1 MQYGRRPPHRLG
13 RGLPQCRL
21 ERAHPVGGLYF
32 NHTIVSCGTNARLA
46 DFIALSSVQIM
57 HITFLGLDNARE
69 LVYRHCRQMLLNL
82 MIVLGDHGDHLTVS
96 SILMN
101 SKTDAREFGLSLPP
115 LPNVLIRY
123 VEYRARQI

>member
-1 MQYGRRPPHRLG
+1 MFETANDRTDY
-13 RGLPQCRL
+13 
-21 ERAHPVGGLYF
+21 LYIPCKLKP
-32 NHTIVSCGTNARLA
+32 TLI
-46 DFIALSSVQIM
+46 QIM

-115 LPNVLIRY
+115 LPNVLIREENHTIVPVPHSFFY
-123 VEYRARQI
+123 VRCGTALRMSLTPCCFLVRNIF

>member
-1 MQYGRRPPHRLG
+1 
-13 RGLPQCRL
+13 
-21 ERAHPVGGLYF
+21 
-32 NHTIVSCGTNARLA
+32 
-46 DFIALSSVQIM
+46 M

-115 LPNVLIRY
+115 LPNVLIKKEFMIHVLFHVEIVMLVDNVSIPTFVQLLSY
-123 VEYRARQI
+123 VQT

>member
-1 MQYGRRPPHRLG
+1 
-13 RGLPQCRL
+13 
-21 ERAHPVGGLYF
+21 
-32 NHTIVSCGTNARLA
+32 
-46 DFIALSSVQIM
+46 M

-101 SKTDAREFGLSLPP
+101 TKTDEREFGLSLPP
-115 LPNVLIRY
+115 LPNVLIRHDNMIISQLFQDPL
-123 VEYRARQI
+123 QISLCSNAFLNYEMSLAIAGKVF

>member
-1 MQYGRRPPHRLG
+1 
-13 RGLPQCRL
+13 
-21 ERAHPVGGLYF
+21 
-32 NHTIVSCGTNARLA
+32 
-46 DFIALSSVQIM
+46 M

-115 LPNVLIRY
+115 LQNVLIKKEFMIHVLFHVEIVMLVDNVSIPTFVQLLSY
-123 VEYRARQI
+123 VQT

>member
-1 MQYGRRPPHRLG
+1 
-13 RGLPQCRL
+13 
-21 ERAHPVGGLYF
+21 
-32 NHTIVSCGTNARLA
+32 
-46 DFIALSSVQIM
+46 M

-115 LPNVLIRY
+115 LQNVLIKKEFMIHVLFHVEIVVLVDNVSIPTFVQLLSY
-123 VEYRARQI
+123 VQT

>member
-1 MQYGRRPPHRLG
+1 
-13 RGLPQCRL
+13 
-21 ERAHPVGGLYF
+21 
-32 NHTIVSCGTNARLA
+32 
-46 DFIALSSVQIM
+46 M

-115 LPNVLIRY
+115 LPNVLIRDENMTIVPVSDAVFHVQCISNY
-123 VEYRARQI
+123 ECRYCSPERRFNDFNTGMSSKDSESFEQMRHF

>member
-1 MQYGRRPPHRLG
+1 
-13 RGLPQCRL
+13 
-21 ERAHPVGGLYF
+21 
-32 NHTIVSCGTNARLA
+32 
-46 DFIALSSVQIM
+46 M

-115 LPNVLIRY
+115 LPNVLIKKEFMIHVLFHVEIVVLVDNVSIPTFVQLLSY
-123 VEYRARQI
+123 VQT